1 MPELHADDITIS
13 HASLF
18 CNLVDTKG
26 YFGNIVVFKIIDI
39 RYVIKIIR
47 CKMNRLNV

>member
-26 YFGNIVVFKIIDI
+26 HFAKYCSF
-39 RYVIKIIR
+39 
-47 CKMNRLNV
+47 